1 MKTRYMFLAIAIT
14 SMGLA
19 ACMDKDWEA
28 PQFDEPLYGNNSIMK
43 EEGDKVITIGEL
55 KEKYSSLISA
65 STDGVKE
72 ITDDWQLQV
81 VVNGNDEG
89 GNLYKQISVQDPTG
103 AIIVGING
111 SNLYPYMP
119 VGQQLLINLKGLHI
133 GGYRKQAQIGA
144 LYKGSSIGRMDTDVW
159 EQHVRLL
166 KKGEIE
172 AKVDTVDFDENA
184 DKFILSGRIVKLSGV
199 TISGEGTQVLAP
211 EDGSVTLSSN
221 CANRL
226 INGKSSLVLRTSSYS
241 KFANRAIPAIPAIP
255 PIPKKVDLY
264 GVCTRYNNTW
274 QILMRTE
281 SDLQEI
287 Q

>member
-55 KEKYSSLISA
+55 KEKYSSLINA
-65 STDGVKE
+65 SSDGVKE

-119 VGQQLLINLKGLHI
+119 VGQQLLINLKGLYI

-144 LYKGSSIGRMDTDVW
+144 LYNGSIGRMDTDVW

-166 KKGEIE
+166 KEGEIE

-241 KFANRAIPAIPAIP
+241 KFANRAIPKGKAD
-255 PIPKKVDLY
+255 VY

>member
-19 ACMDKDWEA
+19 ACMDKDWET

-55 KEKYSSLISA
+55 KEKYSSLINA
-65 STDGVKE
+65 SSDGVKE

-144 LYKGSSIGRMDTDVW
+144 LYNGSIGRMDTDVW

-166 KKGEIE
+166 KEGEIE

-211 EDGSVTLSSN
+211 DDGSVALSSN

-241 KFANRAIPAIPAIP
+241 KFANRAIPKGKAD
-255 PIPKKVDLY
+255 VY

>member
-55 KEKYSSLISA
+55 KEKYSSLIND

-144 LYKGSSIGRMDTDVW
+144 LYKGSIGRMDTDVW

-184 DKFILSGRIVKLSGV
+184 DKYILSGRIVKLSGV

-211 EDGSVTLSSN
+211 DDGSVALSSN

-241 KFANRAIPAIPAIP
+241 KFANRAIPKGKAD
-255 PIPKKVDLY
+255 VY

>member
-55 KEKYSSLISA
+55 KEKYSSLINA

-241 KFANRAIPAIPAIP
+241 KFANRAIPKGKAD
-255 PIPKKVDLY
+255 VY

>member
-55 KEKYSSLISA
+55 KEKYSSLINA

-144 LYKGSSIGRMDTDVW
+144 LYNGSIGRMDTDVW

-166 KKGEIE
+166 KEGEIE

-184 DKFILSGRIVKLSGV
+184 DKYILSGRIVKLSGV

-221 CANRL
+221 CSNRL

-241 KFANRAIPAIPAIP
+241 KFANRAIPKGKAD
-255 PIPKKVDLY
+255 VY

>member
-55 KEKYSSLISA
+55 KEKYSSLINA

-144 LYKGSSIGRMDTDVW
+144 LYNGRSIGRMDTDVW

-166 KKGEIE
+166 KEGEIE

-211 EDGSVTLSSN
+211 DDGSVALSSN

-241 KFANRAIPAIPAIP
+241 KFANRAIPKGKAD
-255 PIPKKVDLY
+255 VY

>member
-55 KEKYSSLISA
+55 KEKYSSLINA
-65 STDGVKE
+65 SSDGVKE

-144 LYKGSSIGRMDTDVW
+144 LYNGRSIGRMDTDVW

-166 KKGEIE
+166 KEGEIE

-184 DKFILSGRIVKLSGV
+184 DKYILSGRIVKLSGV

-211 EDGSVTLSSN
+211 DDGSVALSSN

-226 INGKSSLVLRTSSYS
+226 INGNPSLVLRTSSYS
-241 KFANRAIPAIPAIP
+241 KFANRAIPKGKAD
-255 PIPKKVDLY
+255 VY

>member
-55 KEKYSSLISA
+55 KEKYSSLINA
-65 STDGVKE
+65 SSDGVKE

-144 LYKGSSIGRMDTDVW
+144 LYNGSIGRMDTDVW

-166 KKGEIE
+166 KEGEIE

-241 KFANRAIPAIPAIP
+241 KFANRAIPKGKAD
-255 PIPKKVDLY
+255 VY
-264 GVCTRYNNTW
+264 GVCTRYNNSW

>member
-14 SMGLA
+14 SMGLT

-55 KEKYSSLISA
+55 KEKYSSLINA
-65 STDGVKE
+65 SSDGVKE

-144 LYKGSSIGRMDTDVW
+144 LYNGSIGRMDTDVW

-166 KKGEIE
+166 KEGEIE

-211 EDGSVTLSSN
+211 DDGSVALSSN

-226 INGKSSLVLRTSSYS
+226 INGNPSLVLRTSSYS
-241 KFANRAIPAIPAIP
+241 KFANRAIPKGKAD
-255 PIPKKVDLY
+255 VY

>member
-55 KEKYSSLISA
+55 KEKYSSLINA

-184 DKFILSGRIVKLSGV
+184 DKYILSGRIVKLSGV

-211 EDGSVTLSSN
+211 DDGSVALSSN

-226 INGKSSLVLRTSSYS
+226 INRKSSLVLRTSSYS
-241 KFANRAIPAIPAIP
+241 KFANRAIPKGKAD
-255 PIPKKVDLY
+255 VY

>member
-55 KEKYSSLISA
+55 KEKYSSLINA

-103 AIIVGING
+103 AIIVGINA

-144 LYKGSSIGRMDTDVW
+144 LYNNGSSIGRMDTDVW

-166 KKGEIE
+166 KEGEIE

-241 KFANRAIPAIPAIP
+241 KFANRAIPKGKAD
-255 PIPKKVDLY
+255 VY

>member
-55 KEKYSSLISA
+55 KEKYSSLIND

-166 KKGEIE
+166 KEGEIE

-226 INGKSSLVLRTSSYS
+226 INNKSSLVLRTSSYS
-241 KFANRAIPAIPAIP
+241 KFANRAIPKGKAD
-255 PIPKKVDLY
+255 VY

>member
-55 KEKYSSLISA
+55 KEKYSSLINA

-133 GGYRKQAQIGA
+133 GGYRKQAQIGS
-144 LYKGSSIGRMDTDVW
+144 LYNGSIGRMDTDVW

-166 KKGEIE
+166 KEGEIE

-211 EDGSVTLSSN
+211 EDGSVALSSN

-241 KFANRAIPAIPAIP
+241 KFANRAIPKGKAD
-255 PIPKKVDLY
+255 VY

>member
-55 KEKYSSLISA
+55 KEKYSSLINA

-103 AIIVGING
+103 AIIVGINA

-144 LYKGSSIGRMDTDVW
+144 LYNGSIGRMDTDVW

-184 DKFILSGRIVKLSGV
+184 DKYILSGRIVKLSGV

-226 INGKSSLVLRTSSYS
+226 INNKSSLVLRTSSYS
-241 KFANRAIPAIPAIP
+241 KFANRAIPKGKAD
-255 PIPKKVDLY
+255 VY

>member
-55 KEKYSSLISA
+55 KEKYSSLINA

-166 KKGEIE
+166 KEGEIE

-184 DKFILSGRIVKLSGV
+184 DKYILSGRIVKLSGV

-211 EDGSVTLSSN
+211 DDGSVALSSN

-241 KFANRAIPAIPAIP
+241 KFANRAIPKGKAD
-255 PIPKKVDLY
+255 VY

>member
-14 SMGLA
+14 SMGLT

-55 KEKYSSLISA
+55 KEKYSSLINA

-144 LYKGSSIGRMDTDVW
+144 LYNGSIGRMDTDVW
-159 EQHVRLL
+159 EQHVRLF
-166 KKGEIE
+166 KEGEIE

-241 KFANRAIPAIPAIP
+241 KFANRAIPKGKAD
-255 PIPKKVDLY
+255 VY

>member
-1 MKTRYMFLAIAIT
+1 MKTRHIFLAIAIA
-14 SMGLA
+14 SVGFSS
-19 ACMDKDWEA
+19 CMDKDWEA

-55 KEKYSSLISA
+55 KEKYSSLINA

-89 GNLYKQISVQDPTG
+89 GNLYKQISIQDHTG

-119 VGQQLLINLKGLHI
+119 VGQQLLINLKGLYI

-144 LYKGSSIGRMDTDVW
+144 LYRDGIGRMDTDVW

-166 KKGEIE
+166 KPGEIE

-184 DKFILSGRIVKLSGV
+184 DKYALSGRIVRLSGV

-211 EDGSVTLSSN
+211 EDGSVTLTSN

-226 INGKSSLVLRTSSYS
+226 INNKSSLVLRTSSYS
-241 KFANRAIPAIPAIP
+241 KFANRAIP
-255 PIPKKVDLY
+255 KGKVDVY
-264 GVCTRYNNTW
+264 GVCTRFNNTW

-281 SDLQEI
+281 SDLQE
-287 Q
+287 

>member
-14 SMGLA
+14 SMGLT

-55 KEKYSSLISA
+55 KEKYSSLINA

-184 DKFILSGRIVKLSGV
+184 DKYILSGRIVKLSRV
-199 TISGEGTQVLAP
+199 KISGVGTQVLAP
-211 EDGSVTLSSN
+211 DDGSVDLSSN

-241 KFANRAIPAIPAIP
+241 KFANRAIPKGKAD
-255 PIPKKVDLY
+255 VY

>member
-55 KEKYSSLISA
+55 KEKYSSLINA

-144 LYKGSSIGRMDTDVW
+144 LYNGRSIGRMDTDVW

-166 KKGEIE
+166 KEGEIE
-172 AKVDTVDFDENA
+172 AKVDTVDFDGNA

-241 KFANRAIPAIPAIP
+241 KFANRAIPKGKAD
-255 PIPKKVDLY
+255 VY

>member
-55 KEKYSSLISA
+55 KEKYSSLINA

-119 VGQQLLINLKGLHI
+119 VGQQLLINLKGLYI

-144 LYKGSSIGRMDTDVW
+144 LYKGSIGRMDTDVW

-184 DKFILSGRIVKLSGV
+184 DKYILSGRIVKLSGV

-221 CANRL
+221 CVNRL

-241 KFANRAIPAIPAIP
+241 KFANRAIPKGKAD
-255 PIPKKVDLY
+255 VY

-281 SDLQEI
+281 RDLQEI

>member
-14 SMGLA
+14 SMGLT

-55 KEKYSSLISA
+55 KEKYYSLINA

-166 KKGEIE
+166 KEGEIE

-184 DKFILSGRIVKLSGV
+184 DKYILSGRIVKLSGV

-241 KFANRAIPAIPAIP
+241 KFANRAIPKGKAD
-255 PIPKKVDLY
+255 VY

>member
-1 MKTRYMFLAIAIT
+1 MKTRHIFLAIAIA
-14 SMGLA
+14 SVGFSS
-19 ACMDKDWEA
+19 CMDKDWEA

-55 KEKYSSLISA
+55 KEKYSSLINA
-65 STDGVKE
+65 SSDGVKE
-72 ITDDWQLQV
+72 ITEDWQLQV

-89 GNLYKQISVQDPTG
+89 GNLYKQISIQDHTG

-119 VGQQLLINLKGLHI
+119 VGQQLLINLKGLYI

-144 LYKGSSIGRMDTDVW
+144 LYRDGIGRMDTDVW

-166 KKGEIE
+166 KPGEIE

-184 DKFILSGRIVKLSGV
+184 DKYALSGRIVRLSGV

-211 EDGSVTLSSN
+211 EDGSVTLTSN

-226 INGKSSLVLRTSSYS
+226 INNKSSLVLRTSSYS
-241 KFANRAIPAIPAIP
+241 KFANRAIP
-255 PIPKKVDLY
+255 KGKVDVY
-264 GVCTRYNNTW
+264 GVCTRFNNTW

-281 SDLQEI
+281 SDLQE
-287 Q
+287 

>member
-55 KEKYSSLISA
+55 KEKYSSLIND

-166 KKGEIE
+166 KEGEIE

-241 KFANRAIPAIPAIP
+241 KFANRAIPKGKAD
-255 PIPKKVDLY
+255 VY

>member
-1 MKTRYMFLAIAIT
+1 MVT
-14 SMGLA
+14 
-19 ACMDKDWEA
+19 
-28 PQFDEPLYGNNSIMK
+28 
-43 EEGDKVITIGEL
+43 
-55 KEKYSSLISA
+55 
-65 STDGVKE
+65 
-72 ITDDWQLQV
+72 
-81 VVNGNDEG
+81 GNDEG

-144 LYKGSSIGRMDTDVW
+144 LYKGSIGRMDTDVW

-166 KKGEIE
+166 KEGEIE

-241 KFANRAIPAIPAIP
+241 KFANRAIPKGKAD
-255 PIPKKVDLY
+255 VY

>member
-55 KEKYSSLISA
+55 KEKYSSLINA

-144 LYKGSSIGRMDTDVW
+144 LYNGRSIGRMDTDVW

-166 KKGEIE
+166 KEGEIE

-184 DKFILSGRIVKLSGV
+184 DKYILSGRIVKLSGV

-211 EDGSVTLSSN
+211 EDGSVALSSN

-241 KFANRAIPAIPAIP
+241 KFANRAIPKGKAD
-255 PIPKKVDLY
+255 VY

>member
-55 KEKYSSLISA
+55 KEKYSSLIND

-144 LYKGSSIGRMDTDVW
+144 LYNGSIGRMDTDVW

-166 KKGEIE
+166 KEGEIE

-184 DKFILSGRIVKLSGV
+184 DKYILSGRIVKLSGV

-211 EDGSVTLSSN
+211 DDGSVALSSN

-241 KFANRAIPAIPAIP
+241 KFANRAIPKGKAD
-255 PIPKKVDLY
+255 VY

>member
-55 KEKYSSLISA
+55 KEKYSSLINA

-144 LYKGSSIGRMDTDVW
+144 IYNGSSIGRMDTDVW

-184 DKFILSGRIVKLSGV
+184 DKYILSGRIVKLSGV

-211 EDGSVTLSSN
+211 DDGSVTLSSN

-241 KFANRAIPAIPAIP
+241 KFANRAIPKGKAD
-255 PIPKKVDLY
+255 VY

>member
-55 KEKYSSLISA
+55 KEKYSSLINA
-65 STDGVKE
+65 SSDGVKE

-144 LYKGSSIGRMDTDVW
+144 LYNGSSIGRMDTDVW

-241 KFANRAIPAIPAIP
+241 KFANRAIPKGKAD
-255 PIPKKVDLY
+255 VY

>member
-55 KEKYSSLISA
+55 KEKYSSLINA
-65 STDGVKE
+65 SSDGVKE

-144 LYKGSSIGRMDTDVW
+144 LYNGSIGRMDTDVW

-184 DKFILSGRIVKLSGV
+184 DKYILSGRIVKLSGV

-211 EDGSVTLSSN
+211 DDGSVALSSN

-226 INGKSSLVLRTSSYS
+226 INRKSSLVLRTSSYS
-241 KFANRAIPAIPAIP
+241 KFANRAIPKGKAD
-255 PIPKKVDLY
+255 VY

>member
-55 KEKYSSLISA
+55 KEKYSSLINA

-103 AIIVGING
+103 AIIVGIYG

-144 LYKGSSIGRMDTDVW
+144 LYKGSIGRMDTDVW

-166 KKGEIE
+166 KEGEIE

-184 DKFILSGRIVKLSGV
+184 DKYILSGRIVKLSGV

-241 KFANRAIPAIPAIP
+241 KFANRAIPKGKAD
-255 PIPKKVDLY
+255 VY

>member
-1 MKTRYMFLAIAIT
+1 MKTRHIFLAIAIA
-14 SMGLA
+14 SVGFSS
-19 ACMDKDWEA
+19 CMDKDWEA

-43 EEGDKVITIGEL
+43 QEGDKVITIGEL
-55 KEKYSSLISA
+55 KEKYSSLINA
-65 STDGVKE
+65 STDGSKE
-72 ITDDWQLQV
+72 ITEDWQLQV

-89 GNLYKQISVQDPTG
+89 GNLYKQISIQDHTG

-119 VGQQLLINLKGLHI
+119 VGQQLLINLKGLYI

-144 LYKGSSIGRMDTDVW
+144 LYRDGIGRMDTDVW

-166 KKGEIE
+166 KPGEIE
-172 AKVDTVDFDENA
+172 VKVDTVDFDENA
-184 DKFILSGRIVKLSGV
+184 DKYALSGRIVRLSGV

-211 EDGSVTLSSN
+211 EDGSVTLTSN

-226 INGKSSLVLRTSSYS
+226 INNKSSLVLRTSSYS
-241 KFANRAIPAIPAIP
+241 KFANRAIP
-255 PIPKKVDLY
+255 KGKVDVY
-264 GVCTRYNNTW
+264 GVCTRFNNTW

-281 SDLQEI
+281 SDLQE
-287 Q
+287 

>member
-14 SMGLA
+14 SMGLT

-55 KEKYSSLISA
+55 KEKYSSLINA

-103 AIIVGING
+103 AIIVGINA

-144 LYKGSSIGRMDTDVW
+144 LYNGSIGRMDTDVW

-226 INGKSSLVLRTSSYS
+226 INNKSSLVLRTSSYS
-241 KFANRAIPAIPAIP
+241 KFANRAIPKGKAD
-255 PIPKKVDLY
+255 VY

>member
-55 KEKYSSLISA
+55 KEKYSSLINA

-133 GGYRKQAQIGA
+133 GGYRKQAQIGS
-144 LYKGSSIGRMDTDVW
+144 LYNGSIGRMDTDVW

-166 KKGEIE
+166 KEGEIE

-241 KFANRAIPAIPAIP
+241 KFANRAIPKGKAD
-255 PIPKKVDLY
+255 VY

>member
-55 KEKYSSLISA
+55 KEKYSSLINA
-65 STDGVKE
+65 SSDGVKE
-72 ITDDWQLQV
+72 ITEDWQLQV

-89 GNLYKQISVQDPTG
+89 GNLYKQISIQDHTG

-119 VGQQLLINLKGLHI
+119 VGQQLLINLKGLYI

-144 LYKGSSIGRMDTDVW
+144 LYRDGIGRMDTDVW

-166 KKGEIE
+166 KPGEIE

-184 DKFILSGRIVKLSGV
+184 DKYALSGRIVRLSGV

-211 EDGSVTLSSN
+211 EDGSVTLTSN

-226 INGKSSLVLRTSSYS
+226 INNKSSLVLRTSSYS
-241 KFANRAIPAIPAIP
+241 KFANRAIP
-255 PIPKKVDLY
+255 KGKVDVY
-264 GVCTRYNNTW
+264 GVCTRFNNTW

-281 SDLQEI
+281 SDLQE
-287 Q
+287 

>member
-14 SMGLA
+14 SMGLT

-55 KEKYSSLISA
+55 KEKYSSLIND

-166 KKGEIE
+166 KEGEIE

-184 DKFILSGRIVKLSGV
+184 DKYILSGRIVKLSGV

-241 KFANRAIPAIPAIP
+241 KFANRAIPKGKAD
-255 PIPKKVDLY
+255 VY

>member
-55 KEKYSSLISA
+55 KEKYSSLINA

-119 VGQQLLINLKGLHI
+119 VGQQLLINLKGLYI

-184 DKFILSGRIVKLSGV
+184 DKYILSGRIVKLSGV

-241 KFANRAIPAIPAIP
+241 KFANRAIPKGKAD
-255 PIPKKVDLY
+255 VY

>member
-55 KEKYSSLISA
+55 KEKYSSLINA

-144 LYKGSSIGRMDTDVW
+144 LYKGSIGRMDTDVW

-166 KKGEIE
+166 KEGEIE

-184 DKFILSGRIVKLSGV
+184 DKYILSGRIVKLSGV

-241 KFANRAIPAIPAIP
+241 KFANRAIPKGKAD
-255 PIPKKVDLY
+255 VY

-281 SDLQEI
+281 SDMQEI

>member
-1 MKTRYMFLAIAIT
+1 MKKRYMFLAIAIT
-14 SMGLA
+14 SMGLT

-55 KEKYSSLISA
+55 KEKYSSLINA

-103 AIIVGING
+103 AIIVGINA

-144 LYKGSSIGRMDTDVW
+144 LYNGSIGRMDTDVW

-184 DKFILSGRIVKLSGV
+184 DKYILSGRIVKLSGV

-241 KFANRAIPAIPAIP
+241 KFANRAIPKGKAD
-255 PIPKKVDLY
+255 VY

>member
-19 ACMDKDWEA
+19 ACMDKDWET

-55 KEKYSSLISA
+55 KEKYSSLINA

-144 LYKGSSIGRMDTDVW
+144 LYNGSIGRMDTDVW

-166 KKGEIE
+166 KEGEIE

-211 EDGSVTLSSN
+211 DDGSVALSSN

-241 KFANRAIPAIPAIP
+241 KFANRAIPKGKAD
-255 PIPKKVDLY
+255 VY

>member
-55 KEKYSSLISA
+55 KEKYSSLINA

-166 KKGEIE
+166 KEGEIE

-184 DKFILSGRIVKLSGV
+184 DKYILSGRIVKLSVV
-199 TISGEGTQVLAP
+199 TISCEGTQVLAP

-241 KFANRAIPAIPAIP
+241 KFANRAIPKGKAD
-255 PIPKKVDLY
+255 VY